1 MGQYT
6 PQPTNSHRESPPC
19 TRICCTKTLE
29 GEGWGVR
36 KQLSSVAPLGVAVC
50 CPCVLLTDALL
61 MTPSHAK
68 ASVAVGYVFVAIA
81 FSQSIAPNFA
91 KIYSLRAK
99 AEGGLRFVLSHF
111 STHVEAIAALGG
123 DDREHAIVQSSL
135 DEAIKRNATVFYTQ
149 WWFGMIEDFITK
161 YCVTTV
167 ALIVIIGPFFGKK
180 GKAMQSNSGNAEM
193 LSRMRYITSA
203 IIFQLHAVGGLAYLI
218 QKLMKTKGSF
228 RRVLEM
234 LGVLDEL
241 NTLCDQ
247 DAASVM
253 LPGPSIKFDRVTVE
267 TPTGNELVSDLSFV
281 VTPLQNLMIT
291 GPNGS
296 GKSSIFRCL
305 GGLWRLKRGT
315 ITKPNGGGSAG
326 LCGDVFYLPQKPY
339 NVIGD
344 LRDQLM
350 YPENTAAA
358 REALTDKKLAG
369 LLKMV
374 GLEYLMATDT
384 DAGADKGLSLA
395 ATLSLGET
403 QRLAMAR
410 LFYHIPTYAILDE
423 CTSAVSSDMER
434 MLYKICAEKAI
445 TCITISH
452 RPALEEFHHTK
463 LELDGRGTYSLQD
476 IDELERTEDTAGQ
489 VGGSDRHG
497 KLIAESN
504 PALGTGGDG
513 VEPALKVLALPDP
526 DGGGSKQTVAPQN
539 GGGGSKKTGKKKT
552 VGWRTRF
559 KYFFDL
565 GKILRPSRGD
575 GSLYR
580 LAALG
585 GIVIYRIYLTDQTAH
600 LNGMALGAMLQQDA
614 GLFARLIKDSLLQ
627 CVVQAA
633 LAPGLR
639 YMARL
644 LALQWRERLSKHMFD
659 LYFRAKAYYK
669 VNSVYH
675 AIDDSDQRLTEDLDK
690 LTTELANTFPDIIKP
705 SADIIF
711 FTYQAYRILGF
722 KSTALLYSYMLF
734 GFGVLRYTTPNFTEL
749 VQKSAS
755 NRGAFRFVHSRLR
768 THGESVA
775 FFGGDQIEGEVCQK
789 YFATMVN
796 HEKRLA
802 RASLEHNTIND
813 FVIQRTPPI
822 VTWGLSY
829 LYTVRMQNKAE
840 DLYQD
845 EGAGLSHDLRYV
857 ATVVSH
863 TFTAFGELL
872 ELYKRML
879 ELYGYTTRVMELE
892 TALRAIHMVNGDELE
907 DAWRLATGAA
917 AAAAAESGAGRPS
930 PSIAAAPA
938 GAIVFSGTDVATPT
952 GIRLV
957 SDVKVVVEPGENLL
971 VTGPS
976 GSGKTSLIRVLG
988 GLWPAR
994 AGAIS
999 RPDPADAAAPFYKT
1013 VFLVPQ
1019 APYSVLGSLGDQLTY
1034 PELSSTAMQVPEL
1047 VERMDEIMAA
1057 VKLQYL
1063 VKREGGWNATR
1074 RWEDVLSL
1082 GEQQRLGMARLFFH
1096 RPKFA
1101 VLDQCT
1107 DAVSSD
1113 VEVALYESAAKLG
1126 ITIITTSQRPAL
1138 TALHTQELKLSGA
1151 GNTQWQVWQLKQQQQ
1166 QQQQP
1171 ADGV

>member
-1 MGQYT
+1 M
-6 PQPTNSHRESPPC
+6 E
-19 TRICCTKTLE
+19 I
-29 GEGWGVR
+29 
-36 KQLSSVAPLGVAVC
+36 
-50 CPCVLLTDALL
+50 
-61 MTPSHAK
+61 
-68 ASVAVGYVFVAIA
+68 
-81 FSQSIAPNFA
+81 
-91 KIYSLRAK
+91 
-99 AEGGLRFVLSHF
+99 
-111 STHVEAIAALGG
+111 EA
-123 DDREHAIVQSSL
+123 
-135 DEAIKRNATVFYTQ
+135 
-149 WWFGMIEDFITK
+149 
-161 YCVTTV
+161 
-167 ALIVIIGPFFGKK
+167 
-180 GKAMQSNSGNAEM
+180 
-193 LSRMRYITSA
+193 
-203 IIFQLHAVGGLAYLI
+203 
-218 QKLMKTKGSF
+218 
-228 RRVLEM
+228 
-234 LGVLDEL
+234 
-241 NTLCDQ
+241 
-247 DAASVM
+247 DAA
-253 LPGPSIKFDRVTVE
+253 
-267 TPTGNELVSDLSFV
+267 
-281 VTPLQNLMIT
+281 
-291 GPNGS
+291 
-296 GKSSIFRCL
+296 
-305 GGLWRLKRGT
+305 
-315 ITKPNGGGSAG
+315 
-326 LCGDVFYLPQKPY
+326 
-339 NVIGD
+339 
-344 LRDQLM
+344 
-350 YPENTAAA
+350 
-358 REALTDKKLAG
+358 
-369 LLKMV
+369 
-374 GLEYLMATDT
+374 
-384 DAGADKGLSLA
+384 ADEKGISLA

-410 LFYHIPTYAILDE
+410 LFYHTPTYAILDE

-463 LELDGRGTYSLQD
+463 LELNGRGTYTLED
-476 IDELERTEDTAGQ
+476 IDESERTEDTAGQ
-489 VGGSDRHG
+489 TGGADRHGNLINESKAATDGGSDG
-497 KLIAESN
+497 E
-504 PALGTGGDG
+504 
-513 VEPALKVLALPDP
+513 LKVLALPDP
-526 DGGGSKQTVAPQN
+526 DDPTGSKMLEKSDAN
-539 GGGGSKKTGKKKT
+539 DSDAAKKKKADKMAAT
-552 VGWRTRF
+552 AANKVLGKVVGWRTRF

-565 GKILRPSRGD
+565 AKILRPSRGD

-600 LNGMALGAMLQQDA
+600 LNGKALGAMLQQDK
-614 GLFARLIKDSLLQ
+614 GLFMNLIRESLMQ

-639 YMARL
+639 YMARV
-644 LALQWRERLSKHMFD
+644 LALQWRERLSKHMFG
-659 LYFRAKAYYK
+659 LYFNAKAYYK

-675 AIDDSDQRLTEDLDK
+675 AVEDSDQRLTEDLDK

-711 FTYQAYRILGF
+711 FTFQAYRILGL

-734 GFGVLRYTTPNFTEL
+734 GFGVLRITTPNFTEL

-755 NRGAFRFVHSRLR
+755 NRGAFRFVHARLR

-789 YFATMVN
+789 YFTTMVD
-796 HEKRLA
+796 HEKKLA

-829 LYTVRMQNKAE
+829 LYTVRMSKTQ
-840 DLYQD
+840 DLYKDQ
-845 EGAGLSHDLRYV
+845 GAGLSHDLRYV
-857 ATVVSH
+857 ATTVSH

-892 TALRAIHMVNGDELE
+892 TALRAVHMVKGDALE
-907 DAWRLATGAA
+907 DAWRSAGGAGAA
-917 AAAAAESGAGRPS
+917 STAMPAASD
-930 PSIAAAPA
+930 
-938 GAIVFSGTDVATPT
+938 GAIVFRGTEVATPT
-952 GIRLV
+952 GNRLV
-957 SDVKVVVEPGENLL
+957 SDVNVVVEPGENLL

-994 AGAIS
+994 AGVITT
-999 RPDPADAAAPFYKT
+999 PEPADAAAPFYKT

-1034 PELSSTAMQVPEL
+1034 PELSATAMKDPEL
-1047 VERMDEIMAA
+1047 VARMEEIMGA

-1063 VKREGGWNATR
+1063 VKREGGWGATR

-1107 DAVSSD
+1107 DAVSAD

-1138 TALHTQELKLSGA
+1138 TALHTQELKLSGS
-1151 GNTQWQVWQLKQQQQ
+1151 GNAKWQVWQLKQ
-1166 QQQQP
+1166 
-1171 ADGV
+1171 